1 MKWLIF
7 LLISCEL
14 STSLL
19 ALESPRCQALKR
31 TIAHAE
37 DSPLMID
44 LGEIAP
50 GILRDCLKAKTLVIN
65 AGPGHDRRHYEGF
78 FEALFEAEIT
88 PELSHIVSNQI
99 NVALASSDFSL
110 REAQGLVNTI
120 AVYSFP
126 MGDKRMH
133 MIETGWGDDDYFHY
147 SLFLQLGTEILAIG
161 SDG

>member
-14 STSLL
+14 SKSLI
-19 ALESPRCQALKR
+19 ALDSPRCAALR
-31 TIAHAE
+31 QTIAQAE
-37 DSPLMID
+37 DSDLLMD
-44 LGEIAP
+44 LGEIEP
-50 GILRDCLKAKTLVIN
+50 HILRDCLKAKTLVKN

-78 FEALFEAEIT
+78 IETLFEAEIT
-88 PELSHIVSNQI
+88 PELSHIILEQVS
-99 NVALASSDFSL
+99 VALSSSDFSL

-120 AVYSFP
+120 AVYSFV

-147 SLFLQLGTEILAIG
+147 SLFLQLGTEILATG